1 MKKPPILFSVLLFL
15 AVSGCNK
22 TAEIVAPVLEG
33 QYAGTFERNGTI
45 ANVELNLSN
54 LDFTGSSETDKFPAI
69 CSGHY
74 TATDDSIHFENTC
87 IWTAEFDWTLI
98 LGESWHYALDNDKLT
113 LTRSNGDRYD
123 LQKQ

>member
-1 MKKPPILFSVLLFL
+1 MKKLPILFTVLLFL

-22 TAEIVAPVLEG
+22 TTETVAPVLEG
-33 QYAGTFERNGTI
+33 QYTGTFERNGTI
-45 ANVELNLSN
+45 APVELNLN
-54 LDFTGSSETDKFPAI
+54 DQDFTGSSETDKFPAI

-74 TATDDSIHFENTC
+74 TATGDSISFENTC

-98 LGESWHYALDNDKLT
+98 LSESWHYVVDNNKLT
-113 LTRSNGDRYD
+113 LIRPNGDRYD